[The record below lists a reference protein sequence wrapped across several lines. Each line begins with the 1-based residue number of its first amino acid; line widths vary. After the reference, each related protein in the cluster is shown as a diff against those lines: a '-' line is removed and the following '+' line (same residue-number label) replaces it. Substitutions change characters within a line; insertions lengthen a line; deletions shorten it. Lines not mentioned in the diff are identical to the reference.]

1 MTNVA
6 AYIAVFTFTLASGQ
20 TVETEEETYSSREE
34 CLLNSEAEAKSME
47 RQWRWEE
54 EKTGMPSFFKAV
66 EVRCERAGR

>member
-20 TVETEEETYSSREE
+20 SVETEEETYSSREE

-54 EKTGMPSFFKAV
+54 EKTGQPSFFRTV
-66 EVRCERAGR
+66 EVRCERR